1 MKHPTPTQKI
11 LSWFDQAGRHALP
24 WRHHINPYR
33 VWISEIMLQQTQVN
47 TVIPY
52 FERFIQKFPS
62 LEHLANSK
70 EDEVLHLWTGL
81 GYYSRARNLYK
92 TAQIISK
99 NYQGQFP
106 DDLEQLQNLP
116 GIGLSTAG
124 AIRAIGF
131 NKLAPILDANVKRV
145 LTRYHAI
152 AGWPGSPVIS
162 KQLWA
167 LAGKH
172 TSPIRPADYT
182 QAIMDLGATI
192 CTRQQPKCVLCPLE
206 SECEAHKQERASFF
220 PYRKPRKNLKTRD
233 VYFILLRNKNGDILL
248 QKRPPTGIWG
258 SLWSLPEL
266 SPDTNIN
273 NWCTEFYSGKILNIN
288 YWPSFRHTFS
298 HFHLHI
304 TPVLINIED
313 PKGSISTA
321 KQIREIADTIWYNPK
336 MPVEC
341 GLASP
346 VKKLLEGIL

>member
-1 MKHPTPTQKI
+1 MNTQTPTQKI
-11 LSWFDQAGRHALP
+11 LSWFDKEGRHTLP
-24 WRHHINPYR
+24 WRHHITPYR
-33 VWISEIMLQQTQVN
+33 VWVSEIMLQQTQVS

-62 LEHLANSK
+62 LEHLAKAK

-81 GYYSRARNLYK
+81 GYYSRARNLYT

-99 NYQGQFP
+99 NHQGQFP
-106 DDLEQLQNLP
+106 ADLEQLQNLP

-124 AIRAIGF
+124 AIMAIGF
-131 NKLAPILDANVKRV
+131 NQCAPILDANVKRV

-152 AGWPGSPVIS
+152 EGWPNSPAIS
-162 KQLWA
+162 RQLWA
-167 LAGKH
+167 LASQH
-172 TSPIRPADYT
+172 TSSLRPADYT
-182 QAIMDLGATI
+182 QAIMDLGATV

-206 SECEAHKQERASFF
+206 SKCEAHKQERETLF
-220 PYRKPRKNLKTRD
+220 PSRKPRKDLKTRS
-233 VYFILLRNKNGDILL
+233 VYFVLLRNKNGDILL

-258 SLWSLPEL
+258 SLWSFPEL
-266 SPDTNIN
+266 SPDIDIN
-273 NWCTEFYSGKILNIN
+273 NWCAKFYTDKILNIN

-304 TPVLINIED
+304 TPVLINIEE
-313 PKGSISTA
+313 PSA
-321 KQIREIADTIWYNPK
+321 KQIRETVDTLWYNPK
-336 MPVEC
+336 MPIEC